1 MVSKVQVA
9 FVRVPE
15 KPQRKLLMSKSQ
27 GKHVQRVLLSPL
39 SIVSVAV
46 ALKLGVDA
54 GLIDSTAA
62 FLDFSECPTPIIM
75 ALIVATNPVSE
86 RPSIYFE
93 REIESVFET

>member
-1 MVSKVQVA
+1 
-9 FVRVPE
+9 
-15 KPQRKLLMSKSQ
+15 MSKSQ
-27 GKHVQRVLLSPL
+27 GKHVQCVLLSPL